1 MSDTANDGV
10 LAQNRVRTLA
20 ALTLPA
26 ILIGVVSA
34 LILFGLDEAAALLQ
48 HLLWDDLPGAVG
60 VNPDSGWWIFGTLTL
75 TGAAVGLIT
84 RFVPGHGGP
93 DSAESELA
101 ESALPIGVI
110 PSLAAAAVLGLAGG
124 VSLGPENPI
133 IAINAAVLTV
143 LVGRFFPRVPGKL
156 IVGMTIAGTVGAL
169 FGTPV
174 AAALLF
180 TGIVGSTAGAG
191 ALFDKLFLPLVAA
204 GAGAVVMNLLGG
216 TLLDISVPAADS
228 VNGWDI
234 LAAMIIAPLAAG
246 FGLLGVFAFRWAH
259 RVFHRLSNPVL
270 FTTLGGALLGL
281 LGVIGGPI
289 TLFKGAEESGELL
302 ATPGQPFGTLLLLA
316 VIKLCALVIAAAAGF
331 RGGRIFPS
339 VFIGVAFGL
348 AAGALVP
355 DVPVSVVVSAAVLG
369 LVLAVARDGWM
380 ALFIAV
386 VITGDVAVTALL
398 CLAVLPAWLV
408 VTNAPHMLAA
418 DDGGGHGH
426 GGGSGS
432 PAGGPEPRP
441 GTG

>member
-1 MSDTANDGV
+1 MSEHANEGV

-20 ALTLPA
+20 ALTIPGV
-26 ILIGVVSA
+26 LIGVVSA

-48 HLLWDDLPGAVG
+48 HLLWNDLPGAVG
-60 VNPDSGWWIFGTLTL
+60 VNPDNGWWIFGTLTL
-75 TGAAVGLIT
+75 TGAAVGLIA
-84 RFVPGHGGP
+84 RYVPGHAGP
-93 DSAESELA
+93 DSAESEMA
-101 ESALPIGVI
+101 ESALPIGVV

-143 LVGRFFPRVPGKL
+143 VIGRLFPRVPGKL
-156 IVGMTIAGTVGAL
+156 IVGMAVAGTVGAL

-204 GAGAVVMNLLGG
+204 GAGAVTMNFVGG
-216 TLLDISVPAADS
+216 TLLDITIPPADN
-228 VNGWDI
+228 VNGWDV
-234 LAAMIIAPLAAG
+234 LAAMIIAPLAAA
-246 FGLLGVFAFRWAH
+246 FGLLGIFAFRWAH
-259 RVFHRLSNPVL
+259 RMFHRLSNPIL

-289 TLFKGAEESGELL
+289 TLFKGAEESEHLL
-302 ATPGQPFGTLLLLA
+302 STTGLSFGTLLMYA
-316 VIKLCALVIAAAAGF
+316 VIKLAALVISAAAGF
-331 RGGRIFPS
+331 RGGRIFPT

-348 AAGALVP
+348 AAGALAP
-355 DVPVSVVVSAAVLG
+355 GIPTSVVVSAAVLG
-369 LVLAVARDGWM
+369 LVLAVARDGWL

-408 VTNAPHMLAA
+408 VTNAPHMLADDA
-418 DDGGGHGH
+418 GGGHGDDDGGGHRGAA
-426 GGGSGS
+426 GSSRG
-432 PAGGPEPRP
+432 
-441 GTG
+441 

>member
-1 MSDTANDGV
+1 MSDTSSDGV
-10 LAQNRVRTLA
+10 LAQRRVRTLA
-20 ALTLPA
+20 ALTVPA
-26 ILIGVVSA
+26 ILIGVVSG
-34 LILFGLDEAAALLQ
+34 LILFGLDEAAHLLQ
-48 HLLWDDLPGAVG
+48 LLLWEDLPGAVG
-60 VNPDSGWWIFGTLTL
+60 MDPESGWWIFGMLTL
-75 TGAAVGLIT
+75 TGAAVGLIA
-84 RFVPGHGGP
+84 RYVPGHAGP

-101 ESALPIGVI
+101 ESALPIGVV

-143 LVGRFFPRVPGKL
+143 LVGRLFPKVPGKL

-204 GAGAVVMNLLGG
+204 GAGAVTMNLVGG
-216 TLLDISVPAADS
+216 TLLDITVPAAEN

-234 LAAMIIAPLAAG
+234 LAAMIIAPLAAA
-246 FGLLGVFAFRWAH
+246 FGLLGIFAFRWAH
-259 RVFHRLSNPVL
+259 RMFHRLQNPVL

-281 LGVIGGPI
+281 LGVIGGPL
-289 TLFKGAEESGELL
+289 TLFKGAEESSKLL
-302 ATPGQPFGTLLLLA
+302 STPGESFGTLLLLA
-316 VIKLCALVIAAAAGF
+316 VVKLCALVTAAAAGF

-355 DVPVSVVVSAAVLG
+355 EVPVSVVVSAAVLG
-369 LVLAVARDGWM
+369 LVLAAARDGWL

-386 VITGDVAVTALL
+386 VITGDVSVTALL

-408 VTNAPHMLAA
+408 VTNAPHMLAD
-418 DDGGGHGH
+418 DDGGR
-426 GGGSGS
+426 GSAA
-432 PAGGPEPRP
+432 PK
-441 GTG
+441 T